1 MMTTT
6 KLTPGRIFENYDE
19 LLSKHEVF
27 IKPSPKTI
35 LGIKDAINCYM
46 TLHNYPDA
54 FYQSIKNVEITNMQT
69 IHQLSARWV
78 LNEFPNAYGL
88 DLKPR
93 MGILKWIL
101 ENIDKL

>member
-1 MMTTT
+1 MTT
-6 KLTPGRIFENYDE
+6 LSPRQIFENYDQ
-19 LLSKHEVF
+19 LLSAREVF
-27 IKPSPKTI
+27 IKPHAKTI

-46 TLHNYPDA
+46 TLHNYPDV

-93 MGILKWIL
+93 LGILKWML